1 MPEPKLTVTIDVFS
15 GRPNPVVEF
24 TGRKLQD
31 ALKRLDPGTRAKPR
45 EAGLPRIPT
54 LGYRGLEV
62 ELSGGAKVRGLPRS
76 FRVADGLAIG
86 PDFAVALG
94 DEGFEDFICGTKLP
108 DIPPLKPRLDEYRD
122 LIDFWRRKHWP
133 GEIIWPH
140 RRRCRCAPLYEPSV
154 WNVSPIQGANNCYN
168 YGTNYRTD
176 TYAQPGMGAT
186 GVVNYVMT
194 CAAVRPL
201 AVQDGLEDA
210 PGADNKCPGEGH
222 LVALVV
228 SPNYDYHW
236 YRKGRNGLWSHKMG
250 GTPATNLDNS
260 NNLITD
266 PRTANRGSYVDFCTF
281 MIVKHGHFKLKGPY

>member
-1 MPEPKLTVTIDVFS
+1 LNNNPLPNYPLPITHALRGAVVPEPKLTVTIDVFS

-31 ALKRLDPGTRAKPR
+31 ALKRLDPGARAKPR

-122 LIDFWRRKHWP
+122 LIDFWRRT
-133 GEIIWPH
+133 GRARSSGRIGAVAGA
-140 RRRCRCAPLYEPSV
+140 RRCTSPRSGTSRRSRVPTTATTTARTTAP
-154 WNVSPIQGANNCYN
+154 
-168 YGTNYRTD
+168 TRTRSQ
-176 TYAQPGMGAT
+176 AWA
-186 GVVNYVMT
+186 
-194 CAAVRPL
+194 RP
-201 AVQDGLEDA
+201 A
-210 PGADNKCPGEGH
+210 
-222 LVALVV
+222 
-228 SPNYDYHW
+228 S
-236 YRKGRNGLWSHKMG
+236 S
-250 GTPATNLDNS
+250 TT
-260 NNLITD
+260 
-266 PRTANRGSYVDFCTF
+266 
-281 MIVKHGHFKLKGPY
+281 